1 MRHASFSD
9 ACASPSLL
17 LPENALWPF
26 FASVSVTS
34 PTLSTFVL
42 TWRPAMPPLPRD
54 SVESVRSQAWPRMSA
69 DLEIWRRRK
78 KRRRRRSDSIDRA
91 VGGKKLGRVR
101 FGSFEP

>member
-1 MRHASFSD
+1 
-9 ACASPSLL
+9 

-69 DLEIWRRRK
+69 DLEIWRRRR
-78 KRRRRRSDSIDRA
+78 RRRRRSDSIDRLAA
-91 VGGKKLGRVR
+91 VWVEKKLEG